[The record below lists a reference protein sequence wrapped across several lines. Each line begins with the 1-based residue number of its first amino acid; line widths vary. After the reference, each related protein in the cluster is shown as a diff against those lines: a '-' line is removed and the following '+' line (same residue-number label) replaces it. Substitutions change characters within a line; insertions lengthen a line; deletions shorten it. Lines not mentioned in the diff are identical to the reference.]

1 MASRLLSLR
10 MDHEIVERLEARSQQ
25 SGQSLSRIVKTLV
38 DEGLRMEAHPGIVFR
53 SGPAGRRPG
62 LAQGPDVWEVAQV
75 VRNVSSRGDEAIQ
88 QTSELTDLSRAQ
100 VATVVRYYADFRDEL
115 DAWIQRVEEEAARA
129 EAAWRRERD
138 LLEV

>member
-1 MASRLLSLR
+1 
-10 MDHEIVERLEARSQQ
+10 
-25 SGQSLSRIVKTLV
+25 
-38 DEGLRMEAHPGIVFR
+38 
-53 SGPAGRRPG
+53 
-62 LAQGPDVWEVAQV
+62 VWEVAQV